1 MILLCNMTKL
11 MGIDYGTKRVGIAL
25 SDDGGHLAFPYKVLP
40 QNKDLVQKIKNIC
53 VSEGVNVII
62 IGESLK
68 FNQKENPIMPAVR
81 ALKSRLEK
89 ELSLSVYLEPE
100 MLTTQE
106 ARRPPEQEEKT
117 RRRQRLRRGNARK
130 PSKPEYVDARAAALI
145 LQSYIDRATNYG
157 SRNT

>member
-1 MILLCNMTKL
+1 

-62 IGESLK
+62 IGESLM

-89 ELSLSVYLEPE
+89 ELNLSVYLEPE
-100 MLTTQE
+100 VLTTQE
-106 ARRPPEQEEKT
+106 ARRSPGKQPKT
-117 RRRQRLRRGNARK
+117 RK